1 MRRHGPMAT
10 CSAEDP
16 ENWVAGGA
24 KWAPIRDELE
34 DMGWNKL
41 IKDAPLQRF
50 DPGLFPLKGGKLAL
64 TREYK
69 FFKGKVVALNW
80 APGSVNQDLSNRL
93 VAADQDGRVTI
104 INAKKGSRNR
114 GYTCRGPA
122 QFVQAVALHAEK
134 DIVLSGGMDNTIA
147 LYKPED
153 EKDPTNPFRGRW
165 PWNTSSPDSP

>member
-50 DPGLFPLKGGKLAL
+50 DPGLFPLKGGKIE
-64 TREYK
+64 RI
-69 FFKGKVVALNW
+69 FQSH
-80 APGSVNQDLSNRL
+80 AP
-93 VAADQDGRVTI
+93 
-104 INAKKGSRNR
+104 
-114 GYTCRGPA
+114 
-122 QFVQAVALHAEK
+122 
-134 DIVLSGGMDNTIA
+134 
-147 LYKPED
+147 
-153 EKDPTNPFRGRW
+153 
-165 PWNTSSPDSP
+165 